1 MVLASNP
8 LSVMLPVV
16 LAQVV
21 GLLSKEPE
29 ITGAVLTVTVDVVE
43 LKQVVDVLV
52 PVIVYVVVVKGFAV
66 TVAPVVA
73 LRPVAGDHE

>member
-1 MVLASNP
+1 
-8 LSVMLPVV
+8 MLPVV

-21 GLLSKEPE
+21 GLLSEEPE

-52 PVIVYVVVVKGFAV
+52 PVIVYVVVVEGFAV

-73 LRPVAGDHE
+73 LKPVAGDHE